1 MHLQWF
7 PGHMTRA
14 IRMMEEEVKLV
25 DGIIF
30 VLDGRAPFACMNKR
44 LEKVFANKPVLY
56 LLNKADLVD
65 AQDLKKIIKIFESQ
79 NKRVVTSIGV
89 SEKSVKPLYDAV
101 FDMLK
106 PVLDKYKSKGIK
118 KPLRAMVVGIPNTG
132 KSTVINLLTGGKK
145 ARTGDKAGVTKD
157 KQWVKVKDLE
167 LLDTPGTTP
176 PSFDS
181 QENAKFLAYI
191 GSINDDILD
200 FNELAIEL
208 IKYLVVNCENVLKN
222 TYNVDTLDKTP
233 LEILEEIGKR
243 RGALKKGGEIDYDR
257 VSKLLITD
265 LRKGK
270 LGKIL
275 FVEEGSVT
283 ANG

>member
-30 VLDGRAPFACMNKR
+30 VLDSRAPFACMNKR
-44 LEKVFANKPVLY
+44 LEKVFSNKPVLY
-56 LLNKADLVD
+56 LLNKSDLVD
-65 AQDLKKIIKIFESQ
+65 QADLKKVIKIFESQ
-79 NKRVVTSIGV
+79 NKSVITSVGV
-89 SEKSVKPLYDAV
+89 NEKSLKTIYNAI

-106 PVLDKYKSKGIK
+106 PVLDRYKQKGVK

-208 IKYLVVNCENVLKN
+208 IKYLTINYENAIKT
-222 TYNVDTLDKTP
+222 TYNVDVLDKTP
-233 LEILEEIGKR
+233 LEILEEIGAK

-257 VSKLLITD
+257 VSKLLFTD

-275 FVEEGSVT
+275 FIEGSVT

>member
-30 VLDGRAPFACMNKR
+30 VLDSRAPFACMNKR
-44 LEKVFANKPVLY
+44 LEKVFSNKPVLY
-56 LLNKADLVD
+56 LLNKSDLVD
-65 AQDLKKIIKIFESQ
+65 QADLKKVIKIFESQ
-79 NKRVVTSIGV
+79 NKRVITSVGV
-89 SEKSVKPLYDAV
+89 NEKSLKSIYNAI

-106 PVLDKYKSKGIK
+106 PVLDRYKQKGVK

-208 IKYLVVNCENVLKN
+208 IKYLTINYENAIKT
-222 TYNVDTLDKTP
+222 TYNVEVLDKTP
-233 LEILEEIGKR
+233 LEILEEIGAK

-257 VSKLLITD
+257 VSKLLFTD

-275 FVEEGSVT
+275 FID
-283 ANG
+283 NGND

>member
-30 VLDGRAPFACMNKR
+30 VLDSRAPFACMNPK
-44 LEKVFANKPVLY
+44 LEKVFSNKPVLY

-65 AQDLKKIIKIFESQ
+65 SLDLKKVIKIFESQ
-79 NKRVVTSIGV
+79 NKKVITSVGV
-89 SEKSVKPLYDAV
+89 NEKSVKTIYDAI
-101 FDMLK
+101 FSILK
-106 PVLDKYKSKGIK
+106 PVLDKYRQKGVK

-176 PSFDS
+176 PSFSS

-200 FNELAIEL
+200 FNELAIEF
-208 IKYLVVNCENVLKN
+208 IKYLITNYESAIKT
-222 TYNVDTLDKTP
+222 TYSVETTDKTP
-233 LEILEEIGKR
+233 LEILEDIGKK

-257 VSKLLITD
+257 VSKLLFTD

-275 FVEEGSVT
+275 FVEGSVT

>member
-30 VLDGRAPFACMNKR
+30 VLDSRAPFACMNKR
-44 LEKVFANKPVLY
+44 LEKVFSNKPVLY
-56 LLNKADLVD
+56 LLNKLDLVD
-65 AQDLKKIIKIFESQ
+65 QADLKKVIKIFESQ
-79 NKRVVTSIGV
+79 NKRVITSVGV
-89 SEKSVKPLYDAV
+89 NEKSLKTIYNAI

-106 PVLDKYKSKGIK
+106 PVLDRYKQKGVK

-208 IKYLVVNCENVLKN
+208 IKYLTVNYENAIKT
-222 TYNVDTLDKTP
+222 TYNVEVLDKTP
-233 LEILEEIGKR
+233 LEILEEIGAK

-257 VSKLLITD
+257 VSKLLFTD

-275 FVEEGSVT
+275 FIEGSVT

>member
-30 VLDGRAPFACMNKR
+30 VLDGRAPFACMNSR
-44 LEKVFANKPVLY
+44 LEKVFSNKPVLY
-56 LLNKADLVD
+56 LLNKSDLVD
-65 AQDLKKIIKIFESQ
+65 SADIKKIITIFESQ
-79 NKRVVTSIGV
+79 NKRVITSVGV
-89 SEKSVKPLYDAV
+89 NEKSIKPLYNAV

-106 PVLDKYKSKGIK
+106 PVLDKYRLKGVK
-118 KPLRAMVVGIPNTG
+118 KPLRVMVVGIPNTG

-191 GSINDDILD
+191 GSINDYILD
-200 FNELAIEL
+200 FNELALEL
-208 IKYLVVNCENVLKN
+208 IKYLLINYESAIKN
-222 TYNVDTLDKTP
+222 TYGVCVLDKTP
-233 LEILEEIGKR
+233 LEILEEIGKK

-257 VSKLLITD
+257 TSKQLITD

-275 FVEEGSVT
+275 FIE
-283 ANG
+283 NGN

>member
-1 MHLQWF
+1 
-7 PGHMTRA
+7 MTKA

-30 VLDGRAPFACMNKR
+30 VLDSRAPFACMNKR
-44 LEKVFANKPVLY
+44 LEKVFSNKPVLY
-56 LLNKADLVD
+56 LLNKSDLVD
-65 AQDLKKIIKIFESQ
+65 QADLKKVIKIFESQ
-79 NKRVVTSIGV
+79 NKRVITSVGV
-89 SEKSVKPLYDAV
+89 NEKILKTIYNAI

-106 PVLDKYKSKGIK
+106 PVLDRYKQKGVK

-208 IKYLVVNCENVLKN
+208 IKYLTINYENAIKT
-222 TYNVDTLDKTP
+222 TYNVEVLDKTP
-233 LEILEEIGKR
+233 LEILEEIGAK

-257 VSKLLITD
+257 VSKLIFTD

-275 FVEEGSVT
+275 FID
-283 ANG
+283 NGND

>member
-14 IRMMEEEVKLV
+14 IRMMEEAVKLV

-30 VLDGRAPFACMNKR
+30 VLDSRAPFACMNKR
-44 LEKVFANKPVLY
+44 LEKVFSNKPVLY
-56 LLNKADLVD
+56 LLNKSDLVD
-65 AQDLKKIIKIFESQ
+65 QADLKKVIKIFESQ
-79 NKRVVTSIGV
+79 NKRVITSVGV
-89 SEKSVKPLYDAV
+89 NEKSLKSIYNAI

-106 PVLDKYKSKGIK
+106 PVLDRYKQKGVK

-208 IKYLVVNCENVLKN
+208 IKYLTVNYENAIKT
-222 TYNVDTLDKTP
+222 TYNIDVLDKTP
-233 LEILEEIGKR
+233 LEILEEIGAK

-257 VSKLLITD
+257 VSKLLFTD

-275 FVEEGSVT
+275 FID
-283 ANG
+283 NGND

>member
-30 VLDGRAPFACMNKR
+30 VLDSRAPFACMNKR
-44 LEKVFANKPVLY
+44 LEKVFSNKPVLY
-56 LLNKADLVD
+56 LLNKSDLVD
-65 AQDLKKIIKIFESQ
+65 QADLKKVIKIFESQ
-79 NKRVVTSIGV
+79 NKRVITSVGV
-89 SEKSVKPLYDAV
+89 NEKSLKTIYNAI

-106 PVLDKYKSKGIK
+106 PVLDRYKQKGVK

-208 IKYLVVNCENVLKN
+208 IKYLTINYENAIKT
-222 TYNVDTLDKTP
+222 TYNVEVLDKTP
-233 LEILEEIGKR
+233 LEILEEIGAK

-257 VSKLLITD
+257 VSKLIFTD

-275 FVEEGSVT
+275 FID
-283 ANG
+283 NGND

>member
-30 VLDGRAPFACMNKR
+30 VLDSRAPFACMNKR
-44 LEKVFANKPVLY
+44 LEKVFSNKPVLY

-65 AQDLKKIIKIFESQ
+65 ANDLKRVINIFESQ
-79 NKRVVTSIGV
+79 NKRVITSVGIN
-89 SEKSVKPLYDAV
+89 EKSIKTIYNAI

-106 PVLDKYKSKGIK
+106 PVLDRYKQKGVK

-157 KQWVKVKDLE
+157 KQWVKIKDLE

-200 FNELAIEL
+200 FNELALEL
-208 IKYLVVNCENVLKN
+208 IKYLVVNYSDSITTAYKVEVKN
-222 TYNVDTLDKTP
+222 KTP
-233 LEILEEIGKR
+233 LEILEEIGAK
-243 RGALKKGGEIDYDR
+243 RGALKRGGEIDYDR
-257 VSKLLITD
+257 VSKLIFTD

-275 FVEEGSVT
+275 FID
-283 ANG
+283 NGND

>member
-30 VLDGRAPFACMNKR
+30 VLDSRAPFACMNKR
-44 LEKVFANKPVLY
+44 LEKVFSNKPVLY
-56 LLNKADLVD
+56 LLNKSDLVD
-65 AQDLKKIIKIFESQ
+65 QADLKKVIKIFESQ
-79 NKRVVTSIGV
+79 NKRVITSVGV
-89 SEKSVKPLYDAV
+89 NEKSLKSIYNAI

-106 PVLDKYKSKGIK
+106 PVLDRYKQKGVK

-208 IKYLVVNCENVLKN
+208 IKYLTVNYENAIKT
-222 TYNVDTLDKTP
+222 TYNIDVLDKTP
-233 LEILEEIGKR
+233 LEILEEIGAK

-257 VSKLLITD
+257 VSKLLFTD

-275 FVEEGSVT
+275 FID
-283 ANG
+283 NGND

>member
-30 VLDGRAPFACMNKR
+30 VLDSRAPFACLNKK
-44 LEKVFANKPVLY
+44 LSNVFGSKPVLY
-56 LLNKADLVD
+56 VFNKCDLVELNE
-65 AQDLKKIIKIFESQ
+65 LKSVVKVFESQ
-79 NKRVVTSIGV
+79 NKKVITSTGT
-89 SEKSVKPLYDAV
+89 SEKSAKALYEAV
-101 FDMLK
+101 FEMLK
-106 PVLDKYKSKGIK
+106 PTLDRYKAKGIK
-118 KPLRAMVVGIPNTG
+118 KPLRVMVVGIPNTG
-132 KSTVINLLTGGKK
+132 KSTIINSLTGGKK

-157 KQWVKVKDLE
+157 KQWVKIKDLE

-176 PSFDS
+176 PSFDN
-181 QENAKFLAYI
+181 QTNAEFLAFI

-200 FNELAIEL
+200 FNELSIDL
-208 IKYLVVNCENVLKN
+208 IKYLNLKYPKIIN
-222 TYNVDTLDKTP
+222 STYGVEVDGKEP
-233 LEILEEIGKR
+233 LEIIDAIAIK

-257 VSKLLITD
+257 VCRLVITD

-275 FVEEGSVT
+275 FTNDG
-283 ANG
+283 NL

>member
-30 VLDGRAPFACMNKR
+30 VLDSRAPFACMNKR
-44 LEKVFANKPVLY
+44 LEKVFSNKPVLY
-56 LLNKADLVD
+56 LLNKSDLVE
-65 AQDLKKIIKIFESQ
+65 QSDLKKVIKIFESQ
-79 NKRVVTSIGV
+79 NKRVITSVGV
-89 SEKSVKPLYDAV
+89 NEKSLKTIYNAI

-106 PVLDKYKSKGIK
+106 PVLDRYKQKGVK

-208 IKYLVVNCENVLKN
+208 IKYLTANYENAIKT
-222 TYNVDTLDKTP
+222 TYNVDVLDKTP
-233 LEILEEIGKR
+233 LEILEEIGAK
-243 RGALKKGGEIDYDR
+243 RGALKRGGEIDYDR
-257 VSKLLITD
+257 VSKLIFTD

-275 FVEEGSVT
+275 FID
-283 ANG
+283 NGND